1 MKRIKNIILLLSLSI
16 TVSAQNY
23 YDDIYYTAPKTQ
35 KATIVEPTRITT
47 TTTSST
53 TTTTS
58 STVTSG
64 ANTNSVHSAKTT
76 RDIDEYNRYTPS
88 TTKSSYN
95 NEAEPVTEDYTYTS
109 RIARFYDSNV
119 ATYKTMEDDQYS
131 YRTTYNYT
139 PQTNYVTY
147 VVPATPTISL
157 SWGWG
162 CCFYDP
168 WYRPW
173 YYDRW
178 YYDPW
183 YYNRWGYYGPYWHRP
198 PYRPYYRPTPP
209 PPPRHYADRW
219 THGHTR
225 SSQGGYSGGGR
236 SGGYSGGGSY
246 SGGGRSYSGGGS
258 YSGASG
264 NHTRSNSA
272 GSTRS
277 GSPTRPLN
285 PGSSSSYSTPTH
297 STSTHS
303 SGYSGTGTRSG
314 GSTSFGGGS
323 FSGGGR
329 SGGGFSG
336 GGRSGGFSGGRH

>member
-162 CCFYDP
+162 CCFHDP

-198 PYRPYYRPTPP
+198 PYHPYYRPTPP
-209 PPPRHYADRW
+209 PPPRHYADTW
-219 THGHTR
+219 AHGHTR
-225 SSQGGYSGGGR
+225 SSQGGYTSGSTR
-236 SGGYSGGGSY
+236 SGGSHTGGGSYYGGGSY
-246 SGGGRSYSGGGS
+246 SGGGYYGGGS
-258 YSGASG
+258 
-264 NHTRSNSA
+264 HTRSS
-272 GSTRS
+272 STS
-277 GSPTRPLN
+277 GSSARPLN
-285 PGSSSSYSTPTH
+285 PGSSTSHSS
-297 STSTHS
+297 HS

-314 GSTSFGGGS
+314 GSTGFGGGGRS
-323 FSGGGR
+323 SGGFSGGGGGR

-336 GGRSGGFSGGRH
+336 GRR